1 VAKGR
6 LDQRAQRVQ
15 QGQRPTAN
23 VRLEQNGATDHLEL
37 TAVIGHQGQKAQI
50 DQKDPSVQ
58 KHPLVQKDPI
68 ALNVPIGQ
76 IALRDPKGRKELFAR
91 TDPAGASVQLGQRAE
106 KDDHIATVLK
116 KPSGRQ
122 FQPLAEMHRPKDARQ
137 LRKSLPVLVLE
148 FKTTMSL
155 DSVTRLLIRATI
167 SKRMMVTLKSIP
179 TRLPRGMRPSERDV
193 QKGAAAADGV
203 QKVRAAT
210 AKTRRL
216 ILETQRTNG
225 TTMIQLTSSARTVE
239 FRHGRTRSE
248 RW

>member
-15 QGQRPTAN
+15 QGQRPAAN

-76 IALRDPKGRKELFAR
+76 IVLIALRDPKGRKELFAR

-137 LRKSLPVLVLE
+137 LRKSLSVLVLE

-155 DSVTRLLIRATI
+155 DSVMRLLIRATI
-167 SKRMMVTLKSIP
+167 SNRMMVTLKSIP
-179 TRLPRGMRPSERDV
+179 TRLPRGIRPSERDV
-193 QKGAAAADGV
+193 RKGAAAADGV
-203 QKVRAAT
+203 LKVRAAT
-210 AKTRRL
+210 AKTP
-216 ILETQRTNG
+216 
-225 TTMIQLTSSARTVE
+225 
-239 FRHGRTRSE
+239 
-248 RW
+248 